1 MRGPSIVSPVVDR
14 VATLLPL
21 RAHPLARPHAWEIV
35 ASHGPAFTVVVDVAN
50 GPGSGR
56 DPLWTA
62 AMSRLAA
69 AGVRL
74 LGYVDVDYGTRPVAQ
89 IRADVY
95 RWSGYPVGGVFLD
108 RTPVSPYAI
117 GPVAVVAQSAVR
129 ADLPEVV
136 LNPGSPPDD
145 AYRDLGLPICV
156 FDGSWREYR
165 RWSGAGSRPGDGHL
179 VHAVPPWELDE
190 AARLQVARGAGF
202 GLVTD
207 LGAPNPYADLPA
219 WCGLVPGLATL
230 EAGAERPTPAPR
242 RPRPYRALSGVRD
255 GARSARTGA

>member
-1 MRGPSIVSPVVDR
+1 MDR
-14 VATLLPL
+14 VPTLLPL

-35 ASHGPAFTVVVDVAN
+35 AGHGPAFTVVVDVAG

-62 AMSRLAA
+62 AMSRLAE

-74 LGYVDVDYGTRPVAQ
+74 LGYVDMDYGTRPVAQ

-95 RWSGYPVGGVFLD
+95 RWSGYPVRGVFLD
-108 RTPVSPYAI
+108 HTPVSPYAI
-117 GPVAVVAQSAVR
+117 GPVAVVAQSAAR

-136 LNPGSPPDD
+136 LNPGEPPDG
-145 AYRDLGLPICV
+145 AYRDLGLPVCV

-165 RWSGAGSRPGDGHL
+165 RWSGEGAHPGDGHL

-190 AARLQVARGAGF
+190 AAQLQVARGAGF

-207 LGAPNPYADLPA
+207 LGAPDPYADLPA
-219 WCGLVPGLATL
+219 WCGLVPGLAEL
-230 EAGAERPTPAPR
+230 GAERDRPTPAPR
-242 RPRPYRALSGVRD
+242 RPRPYRALSVVRD
-255 GARSARTGA
+255 GATATRAKTGA

>member
-1 MRGPSIVSPVVDR
+1 MDR
-14 VATLLPL
+14 VPTLLPL

-35 ASHGPAFTVVVDVAN
+35 AGHGPAFTVVVDVAR

-62 AMSRLAA
+62 AMSRLEA

-74 LGYVDVDYGTRPVAQ
+74 LGYVDIDYGTRPVAD

-95 RWSGYPVGGVFLD
+95 RWAGYPVHGVFLD

-117 GPVAVVAQSAVR
+117 GPVAVIAQAATR
-129 ADLPEVV
+129 AGLPEV
-136 LNPGSPPDD
+136 LINPGEPPDN
-145 AYRDLGLPICV
+145 AYRDLGLPVCV
-156 FDGSWREYR
+156 FDGSWREYL
-165 RWSGAGSRPGDGHL
+165 RWSGEGARPGDGHL

-190 AARLQVARGAGF
+190 AARLQVSRGAGF

-207 LGAPNPYADLPA
+207 LGAPDPYTDLPA
-219 WCGLVPGLATL
+219 WCGLVPGLA
-230 EAGAERPTPAPR
+230 EVGAELGKPAAVPR
-242 RPRPYRALSGVRD
+242 RPRPYRELSVVR
-255 GARSARTGA
+255 GEAAAGSAGMSTRTGS